1 MSEVILPP
9 FPVDNG
15 TLDLLSKA
23 INPGPEAD
31 RSSVEDL
38 LTLYSQLGGSDTEA
52 VARVL
57 DEGSTDLGLGI
68 AGAEIVLMRDPH
80 YHVHDVLT
88 ALIAEIR
95 RLRPVP
101 REGARE

>member
-1 MSEVILPP
+1 MNLPP
-9 FPVDNG
+9 FPVDDA

-23 INPGPEAD
+23 INPGPEAE

-52 VARVL
+52 VAEVV
-57 DEGSTDLGLGI
+57 DEGDADLGLGL
-68 AGAEIVLMRDPH
+68 AGAEVVLMRDPK
-80 YHVHDVLT
+80 YHVYDVVS

-95 RLRPVP
+95 RLRDLAESP
-101 REGARE
+101 